1 MATFYN
7 QAVLSYNGNTTTSNI
22 TTGEI
27 VQVLSATK
35 TAITE
40 EYSAGDTVTYVVNI
54 INSGATSFTGLTLT
68 DNLGAYAFD
77 ALTLTPLTYTEGSLR
92 YFENGVLRPAPA
104 VSDESLLTVTGISVP
119 AGGNTAL
126 IYEVR
131 TNGFAPLE
139 AGAVITN
146 QATVSGTNISPI
158 TVEETVTVASEPS
171 LTISKSLSPATI
183 TENGRLTYTF
193 VIQNTGS
200 VPAVATDNV
209 VVTDTFNPILS
220 GITVTA
226 GGETWTEGT
235 NNYTYDEATGL
246 FATIAGQI
254 TVPAATYTRD
264 PATGAVIV
272 NPGVTVLSVTGTV

>member
-35 TAITE
+35 TAVSE
-40 EYSAGDTVTYVVNI
+40 EYSSGDTVTYVVNI
-54 INSGATSFTGLTLT
+54 INSGATAFTGLTLT

-92 YFENGVLRPAPA
+92 YFENGVLRPAPTVTA
-104 VSDESLLTVTGISVP
+104 TEPLTVTGISVP
-119 AGGNTAL
+119 AGGNTA
-126 IYEVR
+126 IVYEVR

-158 TVEETVTVASEPS
+158 TVEETVAAASEPN
-171 LTISKSLSPATI
+171 LTISKSLSPATV

-200 VPAVATDNV
+200 APAAATDNV
-209 VVTDTFNPILS
+209 VVTDTFNPALS

-226 GGETWTEGT
+226 GGETWAEGV
-235 NNYTYDEATGL
+235 NYTYDEATGL
-246 FATIAGQI
+246 FATVAGQI

-264 PATGAVIV
+264 PATGAVVV
-272 NPGVTVLSVTGTV
+272 NPGVTVLTVTGTV

>member
-35 TAITE
+35 TAVTE
-40 EYSAGDTVTYVVNI
+40 EYSSGDTITYVVNI
-54 INSGATSFTGLTLT
+54 INSGTTAFTGLTLT

-77 ALTLTPLTYTEGSLR
+77 ALTLVPITYTAGSLR
-92 YFENGVLRPAPA
+92 YFENGVLRPTP
-104 VSDESLLTVTGISVP
+104 VITDESPLTVTGISVP
-119 AGGNTAL
+119 AGGNTTL
-126 IYEVR
+126 VYEVS

-139 AGAVITN
+139 AGSVITN
-146 QATVSGTNISPI
+146 QAVISGVNISPI
-158 TVEETVTVASEPS
+158 TAEETITVESAPS
-171 LTISKSLSPATI
+171 LTISKSLSPATV

-193 VIQNTGS
+193 VIQNTGNTA
-200 VPAVATDNV
+200 AVATDNL
-209 VVTDTFNPILS
+209 VVTDTFNPALS

-226 GGETWTEGT
+226 GGETWAEGV
-235 NNYTYDEATGL
+235 NYTYNEATGL
-246 FATIAGQI
+246 FATVAGQL

-272 NPGVTVLSVTGTV
+272 NPGVTVLTVTGTI